1 MRNKY
6 LKNVSTLKTDSDKC
20 VGCGRCIEVCPHKV
34 FSLNQGRVEVINKDG
49 CMECGACVK
58 NCAFNAIEV
67 KSGVGCAYAVI
78 MGWLLGTEPTC
89 DCSGDNNSSGCC

>member
-6 LKNVSTLKTDSDKC
+6 LKNVSTLKINSDKC

-34 FSLNQGRVEVINKDG
+34 FSLNDGKIKLINKDG

-58 NCAFNAIEV
+58 NCAFDVIEV
-67 KSGVGCAYAVI
+67 KSGVGCARAVI
-78 MGWLLGTEPTC
+78 KGWFLGTEPTC
-89 DCSGDNNSSGCC
+89 DCSGDNSSSCC